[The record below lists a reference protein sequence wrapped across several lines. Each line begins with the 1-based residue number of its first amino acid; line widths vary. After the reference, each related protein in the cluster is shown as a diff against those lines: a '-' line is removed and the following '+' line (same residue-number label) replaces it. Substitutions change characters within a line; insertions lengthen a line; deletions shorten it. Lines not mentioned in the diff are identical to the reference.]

1 LEYVAQLTM
10 DEVRLFT
17 DGASRGNPG
26 PAAVCY
32 RVLTADGVVL
42 VEHAEC
48 IGRATN
54 NQAEYRALLL
64 GLEACSSFT
73 TGRVRCELDSQL
85 VVNQLSGQFRTYN
98 AELLALRDE
107 VRNAANAFT
116 EVSYDHQPRSLPDI
130 ARADVLANQALDACT
145 A

>member
-1 LEYVAQLTM
+1 M
-10 DEVRLFT
+10 IDEVRLFT

-32 RVLTADGVVL
+32 RILTSAGAVL

-64 GLEACSSFT
+64 GLVACESHT

-85 VVNQLSGQFRTYN
+85 VVNQLMGQFRTNN
-98 AELLALRDE
+98 AKLLALRDE
-107 VRNAANAFT
+107 VLGAANAFAQ
-116 EVSYDHQPRSLPDI
+116 VSYRQQPRSLPNI
-130 ARADVLANQALDACT
+130 ARADALANRALDAGT

>member
-1 LEYVAQLTM
+1 M
-10 DEVRLFT
+10 IDEVRLFT

-42 VEHAEC
+42 AEHAEC

-64 GLEACSSFT
+64 GLAACRSLTS
-73 TGRVRCELDSQL
+73 GRVRCELDSQI
-85 VVNQLSGQFRTYN
+85 VVNQLTGQYRTKN
-98 AELLALRDE
+98 AALLALRDA
-107 VRNAANAFT
+107 VGGAANAFAD
-116 EVSYDHQPRSLPDI
+116 VSYRQQPRSLPDI
-130 ARADVLANQALDACT
+130 ARADTLANQALDACT

>member
-1 LEYVAQLTM
+1 M
-10 DEVRLFT
+10 IDEVRLFT

-32 RVLTADGVVL
+32 RALTTDGDVL

-64 GLEACSSFT
+64 GLVACRSLT
-73 TGRVRCELDSQL
+73 TGRVRCELDSQI
-85 VVNQLSGQFRTYN
+85 VVSQLTGQFRTKN
-98 AELLALRDE
+98 AALLALRNA
-107 VRNAANAFT
+107 VRDAANAFAD
-116 EVSYDHQPRSLPDI
+116 VSYHQQPRSLPDI
-130 ARADVLANQALDACT
+130 ARADALANQALDACT